1 MHDCSDK
8 ISSTVRE
15 AAAARTRL
23 RIVGGGSKSFY
34 GDPCDGRELD
44 VSTHSGIVH
53 YQASELVVT
62 ARAGT
67 RLQDLERELAANG
80 QMLPFE
86 PPHFGPESTLGG
98 TVACGLS
105 GPRRPFTGSVRDFVT
120 GVKCVNGKG
129 EVLQFGG
136 EVFKNVA
143 GFDASRLMVGAL
155 GTLAV
160 LLEISVRVLPR
171 PESERTV
178 TFDCGAHEAL
188 ARTTQWL
195 RQPLP
200 VSGVVHV
207 DDRLYIRLSGSKA
220 AVDDGAERI
229 GGQPLDGGAPFWD
242 SIRDQRH
249 AFFATETA
257 LWRISLPGASAPLA
271 VPGTTLIDWGGAQ
284 HWLISDAPPDAIRE
298 CAAAGG
304 GYATWFRNRPQ
315 GQGDVFHHRQARA
328 LLELNRRLKSAF
340 DPHGIL
346 NPGLMPV
353 AAA

>member
-1 MHDCSDK
+1 MRDCGNTI
-8 ISSTVRE
+8 ISTIRD

-23 RIVGGGSKSFY
+23 CIVGGGSKSFY
-34 GDPCDGRELD
+34 GDPCDGRKLD
-44 VSTHSGIVH
+44 VSAHSGIVH

-86 PPHFGPESTLGG
+86 PPHFGPASTLGG

-105 GPRRPFTGSVRDFVT
+105 GPRRPFTGSVRDFVS

-129 EVLQFGG
+129 EILQFGG

-171 PESERTV
+171 PESELTV
-178 TFDCGAHEAL
+178 TFDCGADEAL
-188 ARTTQWL
+188 ARTTRWL

-200 VSGVVHV
+200 LSGVVHV
-207 DDRLYIRLSGSKA
+207 DDRLYVRLSGSQA
-220 AVDDGAERI
+220 AVVDGVERI
-229 GGQPLDGGAPFWD
+229 GGQALDDGASFWD

-249 AFFATETA
+249 AFFAAEAA
-257 LWRISLPGASAPLA
+257 LWRISLPAASAPLA

-284 HWLISDAPPDAIRE
+284 HWLVSDAAPDTIRE
-298 CAAAGG
+298 CAAACG

-315 GQGDVFHHRQARA
+315 GRNDAFHRPAPA

-346 NPGLMPV
+346 NSGRMPV